1 MAAALPRL
9 AIFGDSHYACL
20 KQAHVQGLVDA
31 SGVEIE
37 YWGHVGRRFHFLT
50 FRDGAVHPTDDFTAR
65 RFAKFNEKGRLY
77 LPAADFDVILVAGA
91 RTYVAQLLQ
100 SLLHSH
106 CHGPFVSSGLRHRM
120 ITDRLRG
127 QQGYRLA
134 QELASTGTARVLLSP
149 VALYTE
155 SPAARASVTPEM
167 EAAGPEIRAALWD
180 SLARIATEDGITMIP
195 QPEETVS
202 AAIFTSTDYA
212 VADHLQKRDVEHHNA
227 AYGALIL
234 GRALGLVRQ
243 EFGHG

>member
-1 MAAALPRL
+1 MADGLPRL

-31 SGVEIE
+31 SGVEVE
-37 YWGHVGRRFHFLT
+37 YWGHVGGRFRFLT
-50 FRDGAVHPTDDFTAR
+50 FRDGALHPTDDFTAR
-65 RFAKFNEKGRLY
+65 RFAKFNEKGRLF

-100 SLLHSH
+100 ALLHSH
-106 CHGPFVSSGLRHRM
+106 CHGPFVSSGLRARM
-120 ITDRLRG
+120 ISDRLRG
-127 QQGYRLA
+127 QQGYQLA
-134 QELASTGTARVLLSP
+134 RGLASTGTARVLMSP

-155 SPAARASVTPEM
+155 SPAARARVTPEM
-167 EAAGPEIRAALWD
+167 EAAGPDLRAEQWG
-180 SLARIATEDGITMIP
+180 SLARIAADDGITLIP

-202 AAIFTSTDYA
+202 GAIFTSTDYA
-212 VADHLQKRDVEHHNA
+212 VADHLKKRDLEHHNA

-243 EFGHG
+243 GFGHG